1 MILKREDIPLE
12 EIFVALFLLIVI
24 EALSPYIEGSH
35 TESCDPYFG
44 SKPSYLCE
52 GCSDEAYRNIATRCH
67 GIKELF
73 VMGGESVSFK
83 PSNFTFFNVSC
94 TPFDEGLFWV
104 NITSDKPVKV
114 IIHSRTFE
122 GENITYGC
130 INMQN
135 VTITALQDSRVVVEV
150 REITPRIYNTRA
162 PDFYRIYE
170 ALPNLHDD
178 QECR

>member
-1 MILKREDIPLE
+1 LVLKGEDIPLE
-12 EIFVALFLLIVI
+12 EIFVTFFLLVVIV
-24 EALSPYIEGSH
+24 ALSPYIESYN
-35 TESCDPYFG
+35 PYFD

-52 GCSDEAYRNIATRCH
+52 GCSDEAYRNISTRCY

-73 VMGGESVSFK
+73 IMGGESVSFK
-83 PSNFTFFNVSC
+83 PNNFTFFDVSC
-94 TPFDEGLFWV
+94 LPINRGLIWV

-114 IIHSRTFE
+114 IIHSKTFE

-135 VTITALQDSRVVVEV
+135 VTITALQDSRVIIEV
-150 REITPRIYNTRA
+150 REITPCIYDTHP

-178 QECR
+178 KECR